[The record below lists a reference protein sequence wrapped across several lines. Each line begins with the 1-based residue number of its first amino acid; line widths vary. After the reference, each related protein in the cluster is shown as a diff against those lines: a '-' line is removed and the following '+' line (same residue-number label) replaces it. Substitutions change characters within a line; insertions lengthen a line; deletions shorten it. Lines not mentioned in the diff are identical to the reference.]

1 MHVSALNRVEI
12 VCMHN
17 NILQKVSRPWWRI
30 MRYAVMGVMLWKDC
44 IMQNYGFVVL
54 QYWINKAKDIVLQFI
69 SAFQRSDVIVYIY
82 IILLNSTVGKE
93 ASVPLI
99 TYVLID
105 IMAFFLNNK
114 HLFTSMLTVSHF
126 LDHYLEN
133 SSQIK

>member
-1 MHVSALNRVEI
+1 
-12 VCMHN
+12 
-17 NILQKVSRPWWRI
+17 
-30 MRYAVMGVMLWKDC
+30 MGVMLWKDC

-93 ASVPLI
+93 AYVSLI
-99 TYVLID
+99 TYMLID
-105 IMAFFLNNK
+105 IMAFFKNNK
-114 HLFTSMLTVSHF
+114 RLFTSMLTVSHF